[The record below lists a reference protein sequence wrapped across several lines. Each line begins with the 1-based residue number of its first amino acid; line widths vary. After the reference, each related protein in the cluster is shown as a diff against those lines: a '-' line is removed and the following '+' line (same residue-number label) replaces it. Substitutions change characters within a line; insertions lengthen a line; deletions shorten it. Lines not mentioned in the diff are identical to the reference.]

1 MCGDPVAT
9 PSSTDKARAAIAL
22 PVRGEIV
29 AAQERAPASARDGR
43 GCKAL
48 TLSSRKAP
56 AQGGKAGDNILT
68 DIIRNG
74 M

>member
-1 MCGDPVAT
+1 M
-9 PSSTDKARAAIAL
+9 AAIAA
-22 PVRGEIV
+22 P
-29 AAQERAPASARDGR
+29 ERKSPGIHEGRR

-56 AQGGKAGDNILT
+56 AQGGKAGDNALT
-68 DIIRNG
+68 DTIRFA

>member
-1 MCGDPVAT
+1 VRIAVAI
-9 PSSTDKARAAIAL
+9 RAEKRQWADAGA
-22 PVRGEIV
+22 GEQRRKRKSPGIHRV
-29 AAQERAPASARDGR
+29 DDR

-68 DIIRNG
+68 DITRNG

>member
-1 MCGDPVAT
+1 MLAALVA
-9 PSSTDKARAAIAL
+9 R
-22 PVRGEIV
+22 RGVGMRRFPGKKRKSPGIHEV
-29 AAQERAPASARDGR
+29 DDR

>member
-1 MCGDPVAT
+1 MPGVGG
-9 PSSTDKARAAIAL
+9 RH
-22 PVRGEIV
+22 
-29 AAQERAPASARDGR
+29 ERKSPGIHEVDDR

-68 DIIRNG
+68 DIIQNG